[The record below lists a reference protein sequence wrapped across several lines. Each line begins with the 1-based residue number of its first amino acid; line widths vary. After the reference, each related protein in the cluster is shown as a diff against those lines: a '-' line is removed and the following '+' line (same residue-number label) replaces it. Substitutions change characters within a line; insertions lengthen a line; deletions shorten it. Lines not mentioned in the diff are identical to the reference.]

1 MCSNKCAN
9 PLRAGGARRKPILE
23 YTPTVTTGAV
33 ESGAIT
39 TLNPFASVVL
49 SIAICN
55 RFTRCPLSPLF
66 LVSLPENS
74 FLIRPTYRRYLVRAR
89 ALPDDLALH
98 RHAQILWVILEV
110 HPHALAPPYNLHERA
125 APSTRLVAPASRNS
139 PEPGA
144 SGATMPAR
152 LRSASSPARQATA
165 WPLPPP

>member
-1 MCSNKCAN
+1 M
-9 PLRAGGARRKPILE
+9 
-23 YTPTVTTGAV
+23 TTF
-33 ESGAIT
+33 
-39 TLNPFASVVL
+39 NPFASVVL

-55 RFTRCPLSPLF
+55 RFTRFPLSPLL

-74 FLIRPTYRRYLVRAR
+74 FLIRPTCRQYPVRAR
-89 ALPDDLALH
+89 ALPDDPVLH
-98 RHAQILWVILEV
+98 RHAQILWAILEV

-144 SGATMPAR
+144 SGATALAR
-152 LRSASSPARQATA
+152 LRSASSQARRATA